1 MEVLESLI
9 IVFSFWKLLY
19 HAKNVGDML
28 KYGRV
33 FVGKKYKRHWNILS
47 ITNFVLLLLVM
58 WEFCCYLDYGDV
70 PLGFRV
76 HILYVVVALMSGWD
90 HALSLYRFRM
100 FCPTTFGY
108 KFYPNVQP
116 VPDNEENI
124 LGDVILRVEVDGT
137 CVRVPAVMKNS
148 LELRQ
153 QMQGKAHVRVK
164 FVNDCFDMELMALE
178 NNVELIK

>member
-1 MEVLESLI
+1 MEVLETLI

-33 FVGKKYKRHWNILS
+33 FVGKRYKRHWNIVL
-47 ITNFVLLLLVM
+47 ITNFVLLIPVM
-58 WEFCCYLDYGDV
+58 WELSYYLDYGEA

-76 HILYVVVALMSGWD
+76 HILYVVVSLMAGWD
-90 HALSLYRFRM
+90 HTLSLFRFKM
-100 FCPTTFGY
+100 FGPSAFGY
-108 KFYPNVQP
+108 KFYPNIQP

-124 LGDVILRVEVDGT
+124 LGDVILREEADGT
-137 CVRVPAVMKNS
+137 CVRITGVMKNS

-153 QMQGKAHVRVK
+153 QMQGKTHVRVK
-164 FVNDCFDMELMALE
+164 FVNDCFDRELMAQE
-178 NNVELIK
+178 YKVELI